1 MHPAASVLALLL
13 ALSAATAA
21 NAQSLN
27 LRDLARRADLIAFGH
42 CQAAESSWDEQHR
55 FIVTTIRF
63 QPQRIFK
70 GSAADAVTV
79 KLLGGHVGTEGMIAS
94 PSAAMA
100 TGEDSVL
107 FLERS
112 RFGNYFV
119 VTGGAEGKLSV
130 QTDNGSGRTRIG
142 GALTLD
148 DFGQWLNGITG
159 SP

>member
-1 MHPAASVLALLL
+1 MHPAASLLALLL

-21 NAQSLN
+21 NAQSVN

-70 GSAADAVTV
+70 GSAAGAVTV
-79 KLLGGHVGTEGMIAS
+79 KLLGGHVGKEGMIAAH
-94 PSAAMA
+94 SAAMA

-119 VTGGAEGKLSV
+119 VSGGAAGKLSV
-130 QTDNGSGRTRIG
+130 ETDNGSGRPRIR
-142 GALTLD
+142 GALALD